1 MAASST
7 LTSTN
12 ISIDDVDD
20 VVVLTGGEWAFLSA
34 SLICLANEAERAG
47 LLCSWDADAR
57 DMAHAVT
64 ERTAKGTS
72 LAWSLPSGR
81 GPLVT
86 LELDVHEDATDAELL
101 VAARR
106 ALAADTEAVTA

>member
-7 LTSTN
+7 RTSTN
-12 ISIDDVDD
+12 IPIRWATG
-20 VVVLTGGEWAFLSA
+20 VVVLTNDEWSQISIALERLLDHCDGPTPFERFAGGVAIAVE
-34 SLICLANEAERAG
+34 ER
-47 LLCSWDADAR
+47 
-57 DMAHAVT
+57 H
-64 ERTAKGTS
+64 RTAVDRYVAHS
-72 LAWSLPSGR
+72 DER

>member
-7 LTSTN
+7 RTSTN
-12 ISIDDVDD
+12 IPIDSPFDAVIIGRAEWMGIAVTLRGLLDD
-20 VVVLTGGEWAFLSA
+20 QGTAACEFDRNT
-34 SLICLANEAERAG
+34 LAAVAAVAERRQACID
-47 LLCSWDADAR
+47 LYCTRIDKRA
-57 DMAHAVT
+57 
-64 ERTAKGTS
+64 
-72 LAWSLPSGR
+72 
-81 GPLVT
+81 PLVT

>member
-7 LTSTN
+7 RTSTN
-12 ISIDDVDD
+12 IPIRWATG
-20 VVVLTGGEWAFLSA
+20 VVVLTADEWIRINIALESLLERCDWTTPFQQAAGG
-34 SLICLANEAERAG
+34 LAAAADER
-47 LLCSWDADAR
+47 R
-57 DMAHAVT
+57 
-64 ERTAKGTS
+64 RTAVDRYVAHS
-72 LAWSLPSGR
+72 DER

-86 LELDVHEDATDAELL
+86 LELDVHDDATDAELL